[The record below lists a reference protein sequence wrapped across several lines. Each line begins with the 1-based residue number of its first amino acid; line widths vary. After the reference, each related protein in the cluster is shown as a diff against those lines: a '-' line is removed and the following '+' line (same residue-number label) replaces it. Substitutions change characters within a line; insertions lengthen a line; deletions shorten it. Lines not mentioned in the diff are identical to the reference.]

1 MNNPSDQL
9 RVRAAQLRL
18 DSWTGQISAELSRNA
33 IPHVLLKGPS
43 TAQWL
48 YAPPRLYRDIDLLV
62 PASAL
67 TRTVVVLERSG
78 LAARAGGRLGEDC
91 EHSLF
96 MRTPNGIDVD
106 LHVTLPT
113 MRRPRGH
120 QRDRTWRLLAPHLT
134 ALELDGTP
142 VPALDEPARC
152 VVLSLHAL
160 ANAHDG
166 SWAVQDLRLARS
178 RASVRVWQQAE
189 ALAELLGVLPAFR
202 AGIWLVEPGS
212 TDLSSLPA
220 DVRLVLVGASASAR
234 TLRRIRDL
242 PRRLRP
248 GALLIEIFPSPR
260 FIRRA
265 VPGLPD
271 TALGLA
277 RGYLTR
283 WVLITRELG
292 GRLR

>member
-1 MNNPSDQL
+1 MIG
-9 RVRAAQLRL
+9 A
-18 DSWTGQISAELSRNA
+18 
-33 IPHVLLKGPS
+33 S

-48 YAPPRLYRDIDLLV
+48 YTPPRPYRDIDLLV

-67 TRTVVVLERSG
+67 TRTVALLRQSG
-78 LAARAGGRLGEDC
+78 LADRAGGRLGEDC

-96 MRTPNGIDVD
+96 MRTANGIDLD

-134 ALELDGTP
+134 TLELDGVP

-152 VVLSLHAL
+152 VVLSLHAV
-160 ANAHDG
+160 ANAHDS

-178 RASVRVWQQAE
+178 RASVRAWQQAQT
-189 ALAELLGVLPAFR
+189 LAELLGVLPAFR

-212 TDLSSLPA
+212 TDPSSLPA
-220 DVRLVLVGASASAR
+220 DVRLMLEGASASAR

-242 PRRLRP
+242 PPRLQP
-248 GALLIEIFPSPR
+248 GAVLIEIFPSPR

-265 VPGLPD
+265 IPGLPD

-283 WVLITRELG
+283 WVLIIRELG